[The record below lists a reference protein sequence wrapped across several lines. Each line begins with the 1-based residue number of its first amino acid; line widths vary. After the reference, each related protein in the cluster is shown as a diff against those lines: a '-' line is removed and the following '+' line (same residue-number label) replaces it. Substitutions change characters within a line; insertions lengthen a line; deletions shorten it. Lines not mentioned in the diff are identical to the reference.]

1 MVVNIDI
8 DKLYNVIKFDKRIHD
23 EILKKGMN
31 IKRLNKKER
40 NLSDIVEIVC
50 I

>member
-8 DKLYNVIKFDKRIHD
+8 DKLYNVIKFDKSIHD
-23 EILKKGMN
+23 EILKREWN
-31 IKRLNKKER
+31 IKRLNKKVR